1 MNAVVVIVVHV
12 IANEPSEMLFVQR
25 DDMVE
30 SLSAAAS
37 TQRSR
42 SPVLPRRLQACA
54 LRLQASSLQKGNHIG
69 SEFRFV
75 VEDGMTM
82 TSLGKRFPQLLH
94 QPISGRMT
102 SDVEMQNPARTM
114 LDYQEAIQELECQR
128 GQLTE
133 VEDQDAPP
141 DEPVS

>member
-1 MNAVVVIVVHV
+1 
-12 IANEPSEMLFVQR
+12 MLFVQR

-54 LRLQASSLQKGNHIG
+54 LRLQASSLQKGNYIG
-69 SEFRFV
+69 IEFRFV
-75 VEDGMTM
+75 VEDGMTIR

-102 SDVEMQNPARTM
+102 SDIEMQNPAPTM
-114 LDYQEAIQELECQR
+114 LDYEEAIQELECQR
-128 GQLTE
+128 GQRTE